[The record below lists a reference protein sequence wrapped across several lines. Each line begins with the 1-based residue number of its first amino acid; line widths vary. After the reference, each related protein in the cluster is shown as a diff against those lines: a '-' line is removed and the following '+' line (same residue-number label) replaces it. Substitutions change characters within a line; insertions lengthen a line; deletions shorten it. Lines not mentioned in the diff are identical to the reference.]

1 MFQGAA
7 QLSLDAKG
15 RLAVPTRHRDGLQC
29 RVGASDG
36 SEQQGSNGKLVLTA
50 HPHRCLLIYP
60 APAWGPIR
68 DRIMGF
74 SSFDPQTSLWKR
86 LLVGFAEEVDLD
98 SNGRVLVSPEL
109 RKFAGIDKQVMMV
122 GQGSHFEVWSVEAW
136 EAQLAQLDRGDGKPP
151 PGLENFAL

>member
-15 RLAVPTRHRDGLQC
+15 RLAVPTRHRDGLQ
-29 RVGASDG
+29 RSFG
-36 SEQQGSNGKLVLTA
+36 SGDDQEQKGSSGKLVLTA
-50 HPHRCLLIYP
+50 HPHRCLLLYP

-98 SNGRVLVSPEL
+98 NSGRVLVSPEL